1 MRSGVARGKKIP
13 SDFENR
19 TRHKI
24 RQVVFAKVHKAA
36 SSTLQNILLRFA
48 MAKDLDVLL
57 PKTGEHLNEIFPKIH
72 PEDLIEHA
80 EGQKFDILC
89 NHLIFNEDEIAVY
102 IPRNALRFA
111 ILREP
116 LSQTLSA
123 LQ

>member
-48 MAKDLDVLL
+48 MTRDLDVLL
-57 PKTGEHLNEIFPKIH
+57 SKAGVHLNELFPKIH
-72 PEDLIEHA
+72 PEDLIE
-80 EGQKFDILC
+80 QRDRSPTF
-89 NHLIFNEDEIAVY
+89 
-102 IPRNALRFA
+102 FA
-111 ILREP
+111 
-116 LSQTLSA
+116 TT
-123 LQ
+123 